1 MKFWRTNH
9 KKSILFLVEDQ
20 PGFAVALTANE
31 QGEDTLYG
39 IKGISTSLANSFR
52 LVLPTPI
59 ETVLLPFKGKII
71 YDSFI
76 TSIESVFP
84 QSDQKSIREMYDRVK
99 EHGIITSLE

>member
-1 MKFWRTNH
+1 MKLWQTNH
-9 KKSILFLVEDQ
+9 KKSILFLVEYQ
-20 PGFAVALTANE
+20 PEFAVDLTTNE
-31 QGEDTLYG
+31 QGQDKLYG
-39 IKGISTSLANSFR
+39 IKGLSTSLANSFR

-59 ETVLLPFKGKII
+59 ETILLPFKGKII

-76 TSIESVFP
+76 TSMESVFP